1 MILWVIIF
9 KIVSEGYLLTSGF
22 VNFKLFNDTIFS
34 FLLLIFF
41 ILLSY
46 IELNIGIFIF
56 VSWTNILVTPLLNA
70 GYSNADL
77 VAFTIYE
84 GFQVKISNTFLVA
97 LLLSLPI
104 LIILIGNFIKPAIN
118 NLTNFSYIMYIFSFL
133 SLFYFGVFAAYQ
145 TLPIAIDFLLS
156 FNESDFILRTQNYF
170 QIIFRIAL
178 LFGISF
184 QIPLVIYFLLKKRII
199 SISIFTENRKEIFVI
214 VLIFSAVLTPT
225 GDPLTLFAFA
235 IPIYLLIEF
244 VLFLN
249 RNK

>member
-1 MILWVIIF
+1 MGLAGRRIIMS
-9 KIVSEGYLLTSGF
+9 K
-22 VNFKLFNDTIFS
+22 KP
-34 FLLLIFF
+34 FF
-41 ILLSY
+41 DHFR
-46 IELNIGIFIF
+46 ELNIRIFLSLAVIAIF
-56 VSWTNILVTPLLNA
+56 SVIVYTNYSSIYNFLVKPLLNA
-70 GYSNADL
+70 GYSNDDL

-97 LLLSLPI
+97 LISSLPV
-104 LIILIGNFIKPAIN
+104 LIIVIGNFVKPAIN
-118 NLTNFSYIMYIFSFL
+118 NLTNFSYVMYILSFL

-184 QIPLVIYFLLKKRII
+184 QIPLVIYFLIKKGII
-199 SISIFTENRKEIFVI
+199 KIDLFTKNRKELFVLI
-214 VLIFSAVLTPT
+214 LIFSAVLTPT
-225 GDPLTLFAFA
+225 GDPLTLFAFT

-249 RNK
+249 RSK

>member
-1 MILWVIIF
+1 MGLVGRRIIMNKKPFFEHF
-9 KIVSEGYLLTSGF
+9 K
-22 VNFKLFNDTIFS
+22 
-34 FLLLIFF
+34 
-41 ILLSY
+41 
-46 IELNIGIFIF
+46 ELNIRIIASLLVVIFFSVIIYINYSTIYNF
-56 VSWTNILVTPLLNA
+56 LVTPLLNA

-97 LLLSLPI
+97 LVLSLPV

-118 NLTNFSYIMYIFSFL
+118 NLTNSSYIMYIFSFL

>member
-1 MILWVIIF
+1 MS
-9 KIVSEGYLLTSGF
+9 K
-22 VNFKLFNDTIFS
+22 KP
-34 FLLLIFF
+34 FF
-41 ILLSY
+41 DHFRELNIRILLSLAVIAIFSVIVY
-46 IELNIGIFIF
+46 TNYSNIYNF
-56 VSWTNILVTPLLNA
+56 LVKPLLNA
-70 GYSNADL
+70 GYSNDDL

-97 LLLSLPI
+97 LILSLPV
-104 LIILIGNFIKPAIN
+104 LIIVIGNFVKPAIN
-118 NLTNFSYIMYIFSFL
+118 NLTNFSYVMYILSFL

-170 QIIFRIAL
+170 QILFRIAL

-184 QIPLVIYFLLKKRII
+184 QIPLVIYFLIKKGII
-199 SISIFTENRKEIFVI
+199 KIDLFTKNRKELFVL

-225 GDPLTLFAFA
+225 GDPLTLFAFT

-249 RNK
+249 RSK

>member
-1 MILWVIIF
+1 MS
-9 KIVSEGYLLTSGF
+9 K
-22 VNFKLFNDTIFS
+22 KP
-34 FLLLIFF
+34 FF
-41 ILLSY
+41 DHFRELNIRILLS
-46 IELNIGIFIF
+46 LAVVVIFSVI
-56 VSWTNILVTPLLNA
+56 VYTNYTSIYNFLVKPLLNA
-70 GYSNADL
+70 GYSNDDL

-97 LLLSLPI
+97 LILSLPV
-104 LIILIGNFIKPAIN
+104 LIIVIGNFVKPAIN
-118 NLTNFSYIMYIFSFL
+118 NLTNFSYVMYILSFL

-184 QIPLVIYFLLKKRII
+184 QIPLVIYFLIKKGII
-199 SISIFTENRKEIFVI
+199 KIDLFTKNRKELFVLI
-214 VLIFSAVLTPT
+214 LIFSAVLTPT
-225 GDPLTLFAFA
+225 GDPLTLFAFT

-249 RNK
+249 RSK

>member
-1 MILWVIIF
+1 MGLVGRRIIMS
-9 KIVSEGYLLTSGF
+9 K
-22 VNFKLFNDTIFS
+22 KP
-34 FLLLIFF
+34 FF
-41 ILLSY
+41 DHFRELNIRILLSLAVIAIFSVIVY
-46 IELNIGIFIF
+46 TNYSNIYNF
-56 VSWTNILVTPLLNA
+56 LVKPLLNA
-70 GYSNADL
+70 GYSNDDL

-97 LLLSLPI
+97 LILSLPV
-104 LIILIGNFIKPAIN
+104 LIIVIGNFVKPAIN
-118 NLTNFSYIMYIFSFL
+118 NLTNFSYVMYILSFL

-170 QIIFRIAL
+170 QILFRIAL

-184 QIPLVIYFLLKKRII
+184 QIPLVIYFLIKKGII
-199 SISIFTENRKEIFVI
+199 KIELFTKNRKELFVV

-225 GDPLTLFAFA
+225 GDPLTLFAFT
-235 IPIYLLIEF
+235 IPVYLLIEF

-249 RNK
+249 RSK